1 MAKATGWAA
10 AAAAAVAVAM
20 GWVAAAVVDRVGR
33 LEVAEV
39 WAVEAE
45 TMAVGLAG

>member
-1 MAKATGWAA
+1 MARATGWAA
-10 AAAAAVAVAM
+10 AAAAAVAVVM
-20 GWVAAAVVDRVGR
+20 GWVVAAVADGVGR
-33 LEVAEV
+33 LEVAEA

>member
-1 MAKATGWAA
+1 MFRSSRIHGIT
-10 AAAAAVAVAM
+10 